1 MKIKSLLIGM
11 LACTALVGCSDDD
24 IIQGGNE
31 QQEVQFAE
39 AYVTLSIES
48 TSNSSRGVN
57 DEGTTNGDTHG
68 DASHSGHEN
77 DGTTAENDIKD
88 VLVVLSSDGDGVVS
102 LLNGAKFK
110 TEDGLKKCSETWQV
124 SNIGDYRALVV
135 INPVDALLQE
145 VGILAPG
152 STTREYKDYQTEED
166 VTGLTPSTV
175 YNGILDFNYVASEA
189 DNTTAMTNYYKN
201 GFMMANREECIIPVT
216 VNNNHE
222 ENPATGVV
230 EVERA
235 ISKITFRSKDAVQE
249 GTPAN
254 TYEVKIQSQTFED
267 VEVDGWYVS
276 SKNTDGDKTID
287 VWSYTT
293 FTSTDNNTYFVR
305 LKADKEGVNLGQVL
319 KKDYSTYFEQNVEG
333 GYVYQVGG
341 DHEGYKPNE
350 THLTKDTYYKALNG
364 NESPERV
371 VLDQGTVS
379 DVKEEIYYVQ
389 LQQYA
394 LFNLSKSMYGV
405 RHLANSGYTTTNKL
419 GRLGENS
426 MVYLV
431 DPNTTEKNK
440 TTFAADGSWTL
451 PTGLTN
457 GAADWFYNVFATV
470 ANEANTIGTE
480 NEPATLNYF
489 KSLSSLTEDTPQN
502 VTQNSADL
510 VSGSTSNHE
519 TNGNPEIGAFLS
531 YCFENSVKQYNQHI
545 GLTTGIIFVGQIY
558 TDAAC
563 TKAVDVM
570 YKYNKKYYRELS
582 ALIDE
587 NPALNL
593 ADNATDEQ
601 AEAAGVEV
609 YKGGKCFYYSNKIK
623 HFDDGNND
631 ITEDINDEGGKTTS
645 FTPGVME
652 FAIMRNNIYS
662 LSIGTISEIGS
673 ATVLPTPGTVV
684 ADQGAYI
691 TMQAKILPWIV
702 RFNNINF

>member
-1 MKIKSLLIGM
+1 M

-39 AYVTLSIES
+39 AYVTVSIES

-77 DGTTAENDIKD
+77 TGTTEENDIKD
-88 VLVVLSSDGDGVVS
+88 VLVVLTSSGDGVVS
-102 LLNGAKFK
+102 LLEGNSFTG
-110 TEDGLKKCSETWQV
+110 ENNLKSCTKKWRV
-124 SNIGDYRALVV
+124 SNVGDYKALVV
-135 INPVDALLQE
+135 INPVDDLLTA
-145 VGILAPG
+145 VGIT
-152 STTREYKDYQTEED
+152 SREYKDYQVEEN
-166 VTGLTPSTV
+166 VSGLNPSTV
-175 YNGILDFNYVASEA
+175 YDAILDYNYSATET
-189 DNTTAMTNYYKN
+189 DNTTAMSNYYKN
-201 GFMMANREECIIPVT
+201 GFMMANREECIIPVS

-235 ISKITFRSKDAVQE
+235 ISKITFRSKDAVQG

-254 TYEVKIQSQTFED
+254 TYEVKIQSQTYED

-293 FTSTDNNTYFVR
+293 FTSTDNSTYFVR
-305 LKADKEGVNLGQVL
+305 LKASKKGVNLGQVL

-341 DHEGYKPNE
+341 NHEGYKPNE
-350 THLTKDTYYKALNG
+350 TDLTKDTYYKALNG

-371 VLDQGTVS
+371 VLDQGAVS

-405 RHLANSGYTTTNKL
+405 RHLANSDYTTTNKL
-419 GRLGENS
+419 GRLGKNS

-440 TTFAADGSWTL
+440 TNFAADGSWTL

-480 NEPATLNYF
+480 NEPATLTYF
-489 KSLSSLTEDTPQN
+489 KSLSSLNEHTPQN
-502 VTQNSADL
+502 VTQNSTDL

-582 ALIDE
+582 ALIE
-587 NPALNL
+587 KNPSLGL
-593 ADNATDEQ
+593 ANNATDEA
-601 AEAAGVEV
+601 AENAGVEV
-609 YKGGKCFYYSNKIK
+609 YKGGRCFYYSNKIK
-623 HFDDGNND
+623 HFDDGNDD
-631 ITEDINDEGGKTTS
+631 ITTDTNEEGGKISS